1 MLINRANMDALFKN
15 IVAGFQNGMA
25 QKPPVDLSFMTSDF
39 PSTTAANYYPWL
51 EAIPGFREWIG
62 DRVFQNLRGQKFEVA
77 NRDFELSLGIPA
89 KTLEDDTYGMFVGLT
104 QMVAAGWPIQLY
116 ELLVEVVTNQIKAW
130 DGLDFFATT
139 HKYGKNTISNKVTD
153 ALSKTSFE
161 AAFTAAAA
169 YKFSNGKPCRTQ
181 FTHLLYGQ
189 KLEGTVYDLI
199 NNQYVVGALATGDTT
214 TPYVGGNIQNRNY
227 KKVQAVQIPDFVGDY
242 DDYWVLL
249 DCSGIMKPVLR
260 QTRKTPVVT
269 MTTDPERIAE
279 QGEVKV
285 MADGRA
291 AAAPT
296 FFHLAYAG
304 IL

>member
-1 MLINRANMDALFKN
+1 MLINRSNMEALFKN

-39 PSTTAANYYPWL
+39 PSTTTANYYPWL
-51 EAIPGFREWIG
+51 ETIPAFREWIG

-89 KTLEDDTYGMFVGLT
+89 NTLEDDTFGMFVGMT
-104 QMVAAGWPIQLY
+104 QMVAAGWPVQLY
-116 ELLVEVVTNQIKAW
+116 ELIVEVITNQVKCW
-130 DGLDFFATT
+130 DGKALFADD
-139 HKYGKNTISNKVTD
+139 HKYGKNTIDNLVTD

-161 AAFTAAAA
+161 AALVAAAA
-169 YKFSNGKPCRTQ
+169 WKFSNGKPCRTQ
-181 FTHLLYGQ
+181 FTHLVHGP
-189 KLEGTVYDLI
+189 KLSATVFDLLL
-199 NNQYVVGALATGDTT
+199 NQYAYDGTDKVQ
-214 TPYVGGNIQNRNY
+214 IQNRNF
-227 KKVQAVQIPDFVGDY
+227 KRVVPVEIPDLVGTY
-242 DDYWVLL
+242 DDYWALL
-249 DCSGIMKPVLR
+249 DCSGILKPVLR
-260 QTRKTPVVT
+260 QVRKTPLVT

-296 FFHLAYAG
+296 FFHLAYG
-304 IL
+304 GVL